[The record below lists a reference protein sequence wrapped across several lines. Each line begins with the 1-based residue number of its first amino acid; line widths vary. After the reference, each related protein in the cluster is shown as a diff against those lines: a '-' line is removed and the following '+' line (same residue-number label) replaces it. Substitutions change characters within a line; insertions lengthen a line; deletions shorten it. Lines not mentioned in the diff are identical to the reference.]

1 MTELEFLY
9 FQVMSYM
16 HCKKY
21 CNGAMHI
28 NAQIAE
34 NIATIILVYMEI
46 PTGVSRGG
54 GYVDFVWNKCSKVS
68 FSNI

>member
-1 MTELEFLY
+1 MTEIEFLY

-46 PTGVSRGG
+46 TTGVSRGW
-54 GYVDFVWNKCSKVS
+54 DT
-68 FSNI
+68 

>member
-1 MTELEFLY
+1 MTEIEFLY

-16 HCKKY
+16 HGKKY

-46 PTGVSRGG
+46 TTGVSRGW
-54 GYVDFVWNKCSKVS
+54 DT
-68 FSNI
+68 

>member
-1 MTELEFLY
+1 MTEIEFLY

-16 HCKKY
+16 HGKKY

-46 PTGVSRGG
+46 TTGVSRGV
-54 GYVDFVWNKCSKVS
+54 GYVDFVWNKCS
-68 FSNI
+68 NI